1 MTHGSLLL
9 IVFSC
14 FFYVGIDYYHRSS
27 SSQAI
32 LEPKSKLDAEL
43 GTEEERTLI
52 IGYIS
57 LTASAMIFFLKCDA
71 SFDNDGDAT
80 S

>member
-1 MTHGSLLL
+1 MVHPYRRPTSFDNDPWESFIDGIFL
-9 IVFSC
+9 
-14 FFYVGIDYYHRSS
+14 FFYVGIDYYHRSC

-32 LEPKSKLDAEL
+32 LEPKVKLDAEL

-57 LTASAMIFFLKCDA
+57 LTASAMK
-71 SFDNDGDAT
+71 
-80 S
+80 

>member
-1 MTHGSLLL
+1 MTHEILLL
-9 IVFSC
+9 MVFSC
-14 FFYVGIDYYHRSS
+14 FSFCVGIDYYHRSC

-43 GTEEERTLI
+43 GTEEERTLDSWLHLI
-52 IGYIS
+52 YCFCYDLI
-57 LTASAMIFFLKCDA
+57 KCDA
-71 SFDNDGDAT
+71 SFDDDGDAT